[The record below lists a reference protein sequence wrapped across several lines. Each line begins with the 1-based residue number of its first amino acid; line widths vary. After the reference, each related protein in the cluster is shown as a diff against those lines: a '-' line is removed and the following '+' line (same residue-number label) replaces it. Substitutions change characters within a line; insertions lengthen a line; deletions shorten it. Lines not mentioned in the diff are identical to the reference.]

1 MTAPKYTR
9 REQEVLEIIYRNTPC
24 TAADVERQLDVSYS
38 AARALLSRLVQKG
51 VLSQR
56 YDGPRYVYEP
66 AHDPAL
72 MGENALKALVSTF
85 FKGNHAIVLSTL
97 LALSKDT
104 VDDDELARLEAAIQ
118 AARDARPDQDD

>member
-1 MTAPKYTR
+1 MAAPKYTR
-9 REQEVLEIIYRNTPC
+9 REQEVLEIIYSSAPC
-24 TAADVERQLDVSYS
+24 TAVDVERQLDISYS

-51 VLSQR
+51 VLSQS

-66 AHDPAL
+66 AQDPAL
-72 MGENALKALVSTF
+72 AGENALKTLVTTF
-85 FKGNHAIVLSTL
+85 FKGNHAIALSTL

-104 VDDDELARLEAAIQ
+104 VDDDELARLEASIQ